1 MKNILRK
8 GDNVIFNRPYWI
20 LTKGNTKVEV
30 SIKEGLKAKIVRLS
44 DCFGE
49 MVYDLEL
56 FDHPTKNMLMVFLDQ
71 YYHE

>member
-1 MKNILRK
+1 MLRK
-8 GDNVIFNRPYWI
+8 GENVIFNRPYCI

-30 SIKEGLKAKIVRLS
+30 SIKEGLKAKIVGLS

-56 FDHPTKNMLMVFLDQ
+56 FDHPTKRYVNGIFRPVLSRLK
-71 YYHE
+71 